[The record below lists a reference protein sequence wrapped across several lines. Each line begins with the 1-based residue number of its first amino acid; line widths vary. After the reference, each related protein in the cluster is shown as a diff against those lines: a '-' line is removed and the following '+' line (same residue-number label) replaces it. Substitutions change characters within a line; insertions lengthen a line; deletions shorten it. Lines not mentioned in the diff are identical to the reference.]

1 MQWAF
6 TAALPMSPTGRP
18 LKRST
23 SNPQLPPHAKRTAM
37 SSVAAAAAQQPGGGS
52 SGNGGG
58 LPAVDVQ
65 AVAEKHGWDLQQRND
80 WSEDKRVVWLPVAA
94 IRRPLQGS
102 RSNGEGMLPLL
113 AHWAWGVALPAQ
125 PVNCPARLLRCSC
138 CLPLP
143 LPMPTVPACSRC

>member
-102 RSNGEGMLPLL
+102 RSNGERIPPLL
-113 AHWAWGVALPAQ
+113 APCRRHQNLHPPPRGCVHQARRQNVTRFPSLPF
-125 PVNCPARLLRCSC
+125 
-138 CLPLP
+138 
-143 LPMPTVPACSRC
+143 